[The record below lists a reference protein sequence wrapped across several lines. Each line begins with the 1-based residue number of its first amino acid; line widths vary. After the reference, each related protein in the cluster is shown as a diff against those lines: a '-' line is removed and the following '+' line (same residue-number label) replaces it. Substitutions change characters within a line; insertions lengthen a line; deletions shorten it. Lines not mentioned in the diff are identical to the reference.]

1 MRTQYW
7 TALARYLYQVLK
19 NHGAT
24 IPDEGMYMIRFHSF
38 YPWHT
43 GETYNQFVS
52 ERDQQMLQWVR
63 EFNKFDLYSKS
74 DAIPDINKIK
84 PYYQGLV
91 DKYMPGLIKF

>member
-1 MRTQYW
+1 M
-7 TALARYLYQVLK
+7 LK

-43 GETYNQFVS
+43 GDTYHEFES
-52 ERDQQMLQWVR
+52 DHDRAMLPWVR

-74 DAIPDINKIK
+74 DAVPNIDDLKS
-84 PYYQGLV
+84 YYQGLI
-91 DKYMPGLIKF
+91 DKYIPGKIKF